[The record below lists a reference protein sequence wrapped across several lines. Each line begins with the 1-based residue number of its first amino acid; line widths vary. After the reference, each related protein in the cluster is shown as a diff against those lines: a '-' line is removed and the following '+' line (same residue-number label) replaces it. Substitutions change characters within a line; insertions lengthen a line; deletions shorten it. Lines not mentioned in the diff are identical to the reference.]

1 MKIKANWTLNMFDP
15 LDYGHQC
22 LLLFSVGTEVL
33 TGLSVVYFYW
43 LELYG
48 WNSLILNVCH
58 NVLTII
64 CQKRD

>member
-33 TGLSVVYFYW
+33 TGLSVVYFY
-43 LELYG
+43 
-48 WNSLILNVCH
+48 
-58 NVLTII
+58 
-64 CQKRD
+64 